1 MEGDKLKQKN
11 VRITLFQGVLDL
23 WPKPLSLISR
33 KDFMLLAKYLAV
45 FESLGCRCIPIFILL
60 KGRERSRQRE
70 RSPICGVT
78 CQKLPAEGEGQDKA
92 GAWDSLSTASP
103 PLPCYVGHCL
113 LSSRVHFRRK
123 LDVGQESGREP
134 KYWYECG
141 QPHSNLGFLN
151 HLVKEL
157 PLKL

>member
-60 KGRERSRQRE
+60 KGRERSRQRRDLPSAE
-70 RSPICGVT
+70 SLAKSFQQREKART
-78 CQKLPAEGEGQDKA
+78 KLEPE
-92 GAWDSLSTASP
+92 TA
-103 PLPCYVGHCL
+103 
-113 LSSRVHFRRK
+113 
-123 LDVGQESGREP
+123 
-134 KYWYECG
+134 
-141 QPHSNLGFLN
+141 
-151 HLVKEL
+151 
-157 PLKL
+157 